1 MKAVTQSFVPT
12 MEFVVS
18 SFYLGLANYAL
29 GFANYAVHN
38 IKHKGK
44 LQVWQTGFAQ
54 PETKLWL

>member
-18 SFYLGLANYAL
+18 SFYLGFANYAL

-38 IKHKGK
+38 IKLKGK
-44 LQVWQTGFAQ
+44 LQV
-54 PETKLWL
+54 